1 MKATLEKLNQTFR
14 YLSETGAPDSE
25 LLNLNNAIEELKEV
39 EESLECI
46 IDYNVHD
53 VEKDFKEMVEAG
65 KPVGNHIYYHI
76 KKVEDW
82 IYPDEADDEANDSDD
97 GE

>member
-1 MKATLEKLNQTFR
+1 MKATLEKLNQTYR
-14 YLSETGAPDSE
+14 YLSDMDAPDSV
-25 LLNLNNAIEELKEV
+25 LLNLNSAIEELKEV

-46 IDYNVHD
+46 IDYNIHD
-53 VEKDFKEMVEAG
+53 EEKDFKGLVEAG
-65 KPVGNHIYYHI
+65 EPVGNHIYNHI

-82 IYPDEADDEANDSDD
+82 LYPEEADDEDDDSDD